1 MYLRGVDLFDS
12 RDPDDNNG
20 DDGVSKC
27 RFTITVFLPP
37 CNASPV
43 YLLPPNS
50 PTLPYSLVSLNS
62 HLILLFLFSRC
73 LEEELC
79 LFHIYVSITYAL
91 SHSSRIIKQGLEVQ
105 EWFWMVFKKND
116 LSLFF
121 GSLSRLHQ
129 QRLNYDTGPH
139 PPLYCP
145 RTSLITFCC
154 YNSSITSSNTTK
166 L

>member
-1 MYLRGVDLFDS
+1 MVTT
-12 RDPDDNNG
+12 
-20 DDGVSKC
+20 VC
-27 RFTITVFLPP
+27 RNVG
-37 CNASPV
+37 S
-43 YLLPPNS
+43 LLPCSS
-50 PTLPYSLVSLNS
+50 PRVMWALFTSSPQTLPHLPYSLVSLKPTWFCDSCSLAVLKNNS
-62 HLILLFLFSRC
+62 
-73 LEEELC
+73 C
-79 LFHIYVSITYAL
+79 LFHMYVSITYAL

-154 YNSSITSSNTTK
+154 YNSSITSSNTTNMY
-166 L
+166 LYYNLQLP